1 MKNNKMKK
9 TILCMLAV
17 VLVLML
23 GISCTASSTD
33 PEEEEV
39 YELRA
44 HFWMSSTSNT
54 ADGIRLTMDLIE
66 ERSEGR
72 IQFTDV
78 TWSGIAT
85 MDNNVDLVENDA
97 ADLAYALCTA
107 LDANKYPY
115 TSLLGWVPTYDHSW
129 ASLVGGMT
137 EYQKMDFMQEEWA
150 DSNIYCTLMNI
161 GPHQTLWSKEELP
174 TLASCEGVNFFCL
187 GTQCTVVEEI
197 GGIPITMNSTEAYDG
212 FAKGVFDAVLYAAVY
227 VPQWRWAETLKHFY
241 PNMGGGGVNTLMIWN
256 RKTVDSMPED
266 LQEIILEV
274 GRDHAA
280 HMYQEIVL
288 RTTRDVLY
296 DQTIAEENV
305 QIHEWSAED
314 VAAIGEAFKVPGE
327 VWLAEMEDKGF
338 SDIREKAAIWEEICR
353 KWEAE
358 LEPGGELYQ
367 EAEDRGWLDDYDELW
382 KS

>member
-1 MKNNKMKK
+1 MTVNKKIMFC
-9 TILCMLAV
+9 TLAV
-17 VLVLML
+17 LLVLLL
-23 GISCTASSTD
+23 GISCFGGS
-33 PEEEEV
+33 PEGEEV

-44 HFWMSSTSNT
+44 HFWMPSTSNT
-54 ADGIRLTMDLIE
+54 ADGIRLTMDEIVE
-66 ERSEGR
+66 QSNGR

-85 MDNNVDLVENDA
+85 MDNNVDLVQQDA
-97 ADLAYALCTA
+97 ADLAYALSTA
-107 LDANKYPY
+107 LDPDKYPY
-115 TSLLGWVPTYDHSW
+115 TSMLGWVPTYRHAY

-137 EYQKMDFMQEEWA
+137 EYEKLDFMQEEWA
-150 DSNIYCTLMNI
+150 DTNIYCTLMNI
-161 GPHQTLWSKEELP
+161 GPHQTLWSRDELP
-174 TLASCEGVNFFCL
+174 TLASCEGVNFFCI

-227 VPQWRWAETLKHFY
+227 VPQWRWAETLKNFY
-241 PNMGGGGVNTLMIWN
+241 PNMAGGGINTLMIWN

-266 LQEIILEV
+266 LQDIILNI
-274 GRDHAA
+274 GRDHAD

-296 DQTIAEENV
+296 EQTIAENNV
-305 QIHEWSAED
+305 QVHEWSAED
-314 VAAIGEAFKVPGE
+314 VAAIQEAFKVPGE
-327 VWLAEMEDKGF
+327 KWLSEMEAKGH
-338 SDIREKAAIWEEICR
+338 SDIREKAAIWEAICR

-367 EAEDRGWLDDYDELW
+367 AAEDNGWLDEYDELW
-382 KS
+382 PS